1 MCAIHS
7 RALEILCQL
16 NTIQKLL
23 LIISINRN
31 YVSYDKQI
39 TFNNNVFLIDYV
51 FKRRDNIYPK
61 LCLSYSKALNI
72 YKNKKIFD

>member
-23 LIISINRN
+23 LPSYQSTEIT
-31 YVSYDKQI
+31 YDKQI